1 MGIFVFRAA
10 AQTFV
15 SGVVRIPQMD
25 RHGAETALFRIC
37 DGLIQRHDDRVGFRA
52 FADRD
57 DRLCHRQPRFRQAD
71 GFQRLRRGDGLQH
84 GRRVCQTHV
93 LAGMRNDSPRDQPRI
108 DARIQQPREP
118 RHGRVRV
125 AAAQTFAERRE
136 HVVIQR
142 FIAADDR
149 FLDGFFGDLHGYV
162 NHAVLI
168 RFGCQHGQLQRAQC
182 RTHVAVGNPGNVA
195 HRVVVHLHAHAA
207 ETALFVGK
215 RAAHG
220 EHHVRFAERIELENP
235 ASAHDGRGHGHERV
249 FRRRADEAHHAA
261 LDGGKDAVALRFA
274 PSVAF
279 VQQQVCRLPV
289 QAAPVLR
296 FLDDLSHIRH
306 AAGYGVKLHK
316 SGMRRIGDDGGE
328 RRFAAPRRA
337 VEDGGSH
344 AVGLDGAAEQPP
356 RPNDVP
362 LPDKFVQRSRTH
374 AVSQR
379 AESGFFG

>member
-1 MGIFVFRAA
+1 MIRRAI
-10 AQTFV
+10 
-15 SGVVRIPQMD
+15 SR
-25 RHGAETALFRIC
+25 
-37 DGLIQRHDDRVGFRA
+37 
-52 FADRD
+52 
-57 DRLCHRQPRFRQAD
+57 
-71 GFQRLRRGDGLQH
+71 
-84 GRRVCQTHV
+84 
-93 LAGMRNDSPRDQPRI
+93 
-108 DARIQQPREP
+108 
-118 RHGRVRV
+118 
-125 AAAQTFAERRE
+125 
-136 HVVIQR
+136 
-142 FIAADDR
+142 
-149 FLDGFFGDLHGYV
+149 
-162 NHAVLI
+162 
-168 RFGCQHGQLQRAQC
+168 
-182 RTHVAVGNPGNVA
+182 
-195 HRVVVHLHAHAA
+195 
-207 ETALFVGK
+207 
-215 RAAHG
+215 
-220 EHHVRFAERIELENP
+220 
-235 ASAHDGRGHGHERV
+235 GHERV

-279 VQQQVCRLPV
+279 VQQQVCRLPI

-356 RPNDVP
+356 RSDDVP
-362 LPDKFVQRSRTH
+362 LPDKFVQRSRAH